1 MSSAP
6 DLRSGDAWPMLLNVG
21 CGQTFHPE
29 WINVDV
35 VPAAPGV
42 RRVDLAHG
50 LPFADRSIDACYCS
64 HVLEHLPPEAAARA
78 LAEMFR
84 VLRPG
89 GIVRIVVP
97 DLRRIA
103 EQYLSL
109 SAAAEEGDRQREA
122 DYDWIMLEL
131 LDQSVRR
138 DTGGKMARFLRRP
151 DLPNRDFIRSR
162 IGEEADRFW
171 SEDGSTREPGPAR
184 RLGKAWKR
192 LGVRMLL
199 AYALARL
206 AGGRRAGAAFREGVF
221 RQQGEIHHWMYDRFS
236 LGRALR
242 QAGFA
247 QVAEVSASDSAIPGF
262 GAYCLDCDAQGR
274 VRKPDSLF
282 MEGLRPLEGVR

>member
-1 MSSAP
+1 MSANRNPS
-6 DLRSGDAWPMLLNVG
+6 RRDAFPMLLNVG

-64 HVLEHLPPEAAARA
+64 HVLEHLRPEAAARA

-89 GIVRIVVP
+89 GVVRLVVP

-109 SAAAEEGDRQREA
+109 CAALDGGDRQREA

-131 LDQSVRR
+131 LDQLVRR
-138 DTGGKMARFLRRP
+138 DTGGEMARFLRRP

-162 IGEEADRFW
+162 VGEEADRFW
-171 SEDGSTREPGPAR
+171 NEDGSTRDSRPAR

-192 LGVRMLL
+192 LGPRMLL

-206 AGGRRAGAAFREGVF
+206 AGGTTAAAAFREGVF
-221 RQQGEIHHWMYDRFS
+221 RQQGEIHQWMYDRYS

-247 QVAEVSASDSAIPGF
+247 QVAEVAASESAISGF
-262 GAYCLDCDAQGR
+262 AAYCLDSDAQGR

-282 MEGLRPLEGVR
+282 IEGLRPEGGGS